1 MVVLFNSGVARSF
14 PVYVGGG
21 GGGGVGAQV
30 FLCSFA
36 WFIIMWGHLWG
47 GAIGTGWRVPPDPRS
62 YTALIWQKEASDKSD
77 ISRKRA
83 KCVCHLH

>member
-1 MVVLFNSGVARSF
+1 MLASTIFLGQSSCKKVKDQMRLNVK
-14 PVYVGGG
+14 VYL
-21 GGGGVGAQV
+21 Q
-30 FLCSFA
+30 
-36 WFIIMWGHLWG
+36 
-47 GAIGTGWRVPPDPRS
+47 D